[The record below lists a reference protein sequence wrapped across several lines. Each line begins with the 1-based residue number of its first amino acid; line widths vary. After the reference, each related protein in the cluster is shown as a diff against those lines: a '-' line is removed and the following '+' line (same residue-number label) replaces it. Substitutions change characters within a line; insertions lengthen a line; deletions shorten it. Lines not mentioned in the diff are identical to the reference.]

1 MQNQY
6 FTVQENYKERF
17 YQILKYSLPV
27 KIIKNLTNDMK
38 IAYAILT

>member
-17 YQILKYSLPV
+17 YQIPKVFFTSENY
-27 KIIKNLTNDMK
+27 K
-38 IAYAILT
+38 

>member
-17 YQILKYSLPV
+17 YQIPKV
-27 KIIKNLTNDMK
+27 FFT
-38 IAYAILT
+38 